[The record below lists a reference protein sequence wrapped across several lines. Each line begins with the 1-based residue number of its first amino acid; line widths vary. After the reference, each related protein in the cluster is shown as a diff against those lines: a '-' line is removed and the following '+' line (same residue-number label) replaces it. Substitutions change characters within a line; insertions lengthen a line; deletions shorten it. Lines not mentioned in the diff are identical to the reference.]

1 MWLSELCFGSDV
13 GEQDTFLLDT
23 VHSMIEDLASVR
35 KSKKDQQAEWQK
47 YNFESQAQYHIAIAI
62 TCLLH
67 RLLQYAYVLLLTLLS
82 RFGDA
87 AVSMCGS
94 EAHDHMDNAL
104 EKLSTNQTLETRY
117 QVFKGDASLLHT
129 SATPNCWLVQSC
141 STLRLHMWRI

>member
-1 MWLSELCFGSDV
+1 MVLGSDV
-13 GEQDTFLLDT
+13 GEQDTILLDT

-47 YNFESQAQYHIAIAI
+47 YNFESQTQYHIAIAI

-67 RLLQYAYVLLLTLLS
+67 RLLQCAYNLLTLLG

-87 AVSMCGS
+87 AVSVCGS
-94 EAHDHMDNAL
+94 EAHDYMDNAL
-104 EKLSTNQTLETRY
+104 EKLTTNQTLETRY

-129 SATPNCWLVQSC
+129 SAAPNCWLVQNC
-141 STLRLHMWRI
+141 SILRLHMWRI